1 MRVLQRHALVIATA
15 FLMVLPAAA
24 AGPVAAWS
32 APCDGRNNI
41 TAFAGMF
48 EGPARMTGAR
58 AKIEFANPVLCTGP
72 APGES
77 VFSSVWVAV
86 VGNDPNDPY
95 GLNIFQVGIDK
106 CSNGDASGC
115 PPGQDNIPYYFYAY
129 GRMSGPNCAQ
139 AVAPRPIKAPL
150 GNAYDASYW
159 YAVRKSGSDYV
170 ASIAGI
176 EQYRKG
182 AFYLESCWTS
192 EPQADDGVDGAQYM
206 NEVQDPNTQSG
217 GSVSDS
223 QFISSVT
230 WYDANG
236 GSHSLW
242 RAYNQLCDVHDL
254 STQRCKVASN
264 LHDSWYS
271 WDSRQP

>member
-1 MRVLQRHALVIATA
+1 MPIFIIAFMALV
-15 FLMVLPAAA
+15 VP
-24 AGPVAAWS
+24 GPQPVGAWS
-32 APCDGRNNI
+32 GACDGLINP
-41 TAFAGMF
+41 TAFAGMV
-48 EGPARMTGAR
+48 EGPVRMTGAR
-58 AKIEFANPVLCTGP
+58 GKIEFANPVLCTRP
-72 APGES
+72 AAGEP

-86 VGNDPNDPY
+86 VGSDQNDRY
-95 GLNIFQVGIDK
+95 GYNIFQVGIDK

-115 PPGQDNIPYYFYAY
+115 PPGQDNVPYYFYAY
-129 GRMSGPNCAQ
+129 GRMSGPNCA
-139 AVAPRPIKAPL
+139 AEVPPIPQKARL

-159 YAVRKSGSDYV
+159 YAVRKSGTDYV

-176 EQYRKG
+176 EQYRKN

-223 QFISSVT
+223 QFISSAT

-236 GSHSLW
+236 TSHSLW
-242 RAYNQLCDVHDL
+242 RPYSQLCDVHHL